1 MTTLQRVLIH
11 KVVAK
16 VAVVAKVVE
25 AVIKVVLP

>member
-1 MTTLQRVLIH
+1 VAEVMTTLQRVLIH

-16 VAVVAKVVE
+16 VVE